1 MDINKLAIRVTELE
15 GGKKEVSIAQVKEI
29 ILCLRDQIILDTDG
43 KFDLYQMLR
52 SFTEPE

>member
-1 MDINKLAIRVTELE
+1 MDINKLAIRVTSLE
-15 GGKKEVSIAQVKEI
+15 GGEENLTIAQVKEV
-29 ILCLRDQIILDTDG
+29 ILCLRDQIIVDTGG